1 MKITRDDLQNLKNK
15 SINIDISGYVDIPL
29 INIDSELLEL
39 KKSLLSVFASEL
51 DKIDN
56 TFLLKKDTC
65 KTINITIQL
74 DS

>member
-1 MKITRDDLQNLKNK
+1 MKITREDLQNLKNK
-15 SINIDISGYVDIPL
+15 SVNININGFVDTPL

-39 KKSLLSVFASEL
+39 KTSLLYVFASEL

>member
-1 MKITRDDLQNLKNK
+1 MKITREDLQNLKNK

-56 TFLLKKDTC
+56 TFLLKKDIT

>member
-1 MKITRDDLQNLKNK
+1 MKITREDLQNLKNK
-15 SINIDISGYVDIPL
+15 SINIDISGYVDTPL

-56 TFLLKKDTC
+56 TFLLKKDTT